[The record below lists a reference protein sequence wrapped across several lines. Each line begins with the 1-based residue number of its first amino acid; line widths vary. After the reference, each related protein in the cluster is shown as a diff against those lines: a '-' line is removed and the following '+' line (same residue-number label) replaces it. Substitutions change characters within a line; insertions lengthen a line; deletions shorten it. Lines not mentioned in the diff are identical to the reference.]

1 MNVARAIEMAFAD
14 VFRTYAELGASCVV
28 RAWQSLPLDPVW
40 EKLAADSKDR
50 AFPLVDVRCGSPRFD
65 ANQRTMYSETQ
76 ILCATKTDDDKN
88 HAQIQSLYGEI
99 QRVCD
104 LLYAQFIAGRDGD
117 ELARFKAVLT
127 RRTWRNVPF
136 WRVHVGRGHGA
147 GRHGRREHDR
157 NSGSDAF
164 QPKRLLTN

>member
-14 VFRTYAELGASCVV
+14 VFRSYAGLGKSCVV
-28 RAWQSLPLDPVW
+28 RAWQSLPSDPAWMALSV
-40 EKLAADSKDR
+40 EGKDR

-104 LLYAQFIAGRDGD
+104 LLYAQDISGTAGA
-117 ELARFKAVLT
+117 ELSRFKAVLT
-127 RRTWRNVPF
+127 SELGAAFHFGGFTWGEGMSPSDVD
-136 WRVHVGRGHGA
+136 GA
-147 GRHGRREHDR
+147 NMIGIAVQTHFSR
-157 NSGSDAF
+157 SDF
-164 QPKRLLTN
+164 

>member
-1 MNVARAIEMAFAD
+1 MNAARAIEMAFAE

-40 EKLAADSKDR
+40 EKLSAESKDR

-65 ANQRTMYSETQ
+65 ANQRTSFCECQ

-104 LLYAQFIAGRDGD
+104 SIYAQYIAGTDGA

-127 RRTWRNVPF
+127 AELGTTAHFGGFTWGEGMAPSDVDGANMIGIAMQTHFSRRDF
-136 WRVHVGRGHGA
+136 
-147 GRHGRREHDR
+147 
-157 NSGSDAF
+157 
-164 QPKRLLTN
+164 

>member
-1 MNVARAIEMAFAD
+1 MNAARAIEMAFAD

-127 RRTWRNVPF
+127 AELGATFHFGGFTWGEGMAPADMD
-136 WRVHVGRGHGA
+136 GA
-147 GRHGRREHDR
+147 NMIGIAVQTHFSR
-157 NSGSDAF
+157 SDF
-164 QPKRLLTN
+164 